1 MVTLSS
7 NPSRNDYQVV
17 VVGFGPSGAIATSLL
32 GSYGI
37 RVLTID
43 RIRTVYDKPRAIA
56 IDHEI
61 LRLFD
66 NLGVADR
73 VLPYVAPFPASQH
86 FGAEGQLIRRID
98 MVPEPYPLGYT
109 PSMVFTQP
117 PVEEALRQHAAS
129 YGSVEVSL
137 GTELLNLEQSETGV
151 TLNLRSDDGQMRTV
165 TAEYVIACDGAS
177 SGVREQLGI
186 VLEDLEFDE
195 PWLVVDVLVN
205 EGALGKLPQTAA
217 QYCNPARPTTFII
230 GPGNHRRWEIML
242 LPHEDPR
249 EAQQPEQVWK
259 LLSKWLTPDDATLWR
274 AASYRFHALIAQEWR
289 RDRVF
294 LAGDAAHQQ
303 PPFIGQGM
311 CQGLRD
317 VSNLIWKL
325 DRVLRGRSDD
335 ALLDTYQEE
344 RSEHV
349 RQLTTRIKAI
359 GKVIC
364 ERDPEAARERDARIL
379 AEGGGQPRTI
389 TRQEIVPPL
398 QKGLLASQD
407 DKAKGTLFPQPWV
420 QTETG
425 RQLLDAVAGAG
436 WRLIADG
443 RNSPDIL
450 QTVRQKAEDLGLHVI
465 RVGASRDA
473 SSGQDSAAHGA
484 IIELDDVLARWFDTH
499 GCHAAIIRPDHYVF
513 GTAASE
519 ESLFELMRDLQTRLR
534 QPAAGGPNSEH
545 SPVSHHARTAS

>member
-7 NPSRNDYQVV
+7 NKSPNDYQVV
-17 VVGFGPSGAIATSLL
+17 VVGFGPSGAVATSLL

-43 RIRTVYDKPRAIA
+43 RMRTVYDKPRAIA

-66 NLGVADR
+66 NLSVADR

-151 TLNLRSDDGQMRTV
+151 TLNLRRDDGQTRTV
-165 TAEYVIACDGAS
+165 TADYVIACDGAS
-177 SGVREQLGI
+177 SGVREQFGI
-186 VLEDLEFDE
+186 VLEDLVFDE

-205 EGALGKLPQTAA
+205 EDALGKLPQTAA

-249 EAQQPEQVWK
+249 EAQQPDQVWK
-259 LLSKWLTPDDATLWR
+259 LLSKWLAPDDATLWR

-289 RDRVF
+289 RGRVF

-325 DRVLRGRSDD
+325 DRVLKGQSGD
-335 ALLDTYQEE
+335 ALLDTYEEE
-344 RSEHV
+344 RGEHV
-349 RQLTTRIKAI
+349 RQLTSRIKAI

-425 RQLLDAVAGAG
+425 RKLLDTVVGAG
-436 WRLIADG
+436 WRLIAHG
-443 RNSPDIL
+443 W
-450 QTVRQKAEDLGLHVI
+450 QTPNISQAVRQQADKLGLHVI
-465 RVGASRDA
+465 RIG
-473 SSGQDSAAHGA
+473 SSGSGLSGQVSDAKDAVF
-484 IIELDDVLARWFDTH
+484 ELDGVLARWFDAH
-499 GCHAAIIRPDHYVF
+499 ECHAAIVRPDHYVF
-513 GTAASE
+513 GTAFDE
-519 ESLFELMRDLQTRLR
+519 ESLSELMADLQARLR
-534 QPAAGGPNSEH
+534 PTAAGSPYPDQP
-545 SPVSHHARTAS
+545 PVSLHARTAL

>member
-1 MVTLSS
+1 MTHSS
-7 NPSRNDYQVV
+7 SKSPNDYQVV
-17 VVGFGPSGAIATSLL
+17 VVGFGPSGAVATSLL
-32 GSYGI
+32 GSHGI
-37 RVLTID
+37 RTLTID
-43 RIRTVYDKPRAIA
+43 RLRTVYDKPRAIA

-117 PVEEALRQHAAS
+117 PVEEALRDHAVS

-137 GTELLNLEQSETGV
+137 GTELLDLEQSEAGV
-151 TLNLRSDDGQMRTV
+151 TLNLRSDDGQTRTV
-165 TAEYVIACDGAS
+165 TTDYVIACDGAS

-186 VLEDLEFDE
+186 VLEDLVFDE

-205 EGALGKLPQTAA
+205 EEALGKLPQSAA
-217 QYCNPARPTTFII
+217 QYCDPARPTTFII

-242 LPHEDPR
+242 LPEEDPH
-249 EAQQPEQVWK
+249 EAQQPEEVWK

-274 AASYRFHALIAQEWR
+274 AASYRFHALVAREWR
-289 RDRVF
+289 LGRIF

-325 DRVLRGRSDD
+325 DLILKGQSGD
-335 ALLDTYQEE
+335 ALLDTYEEE

-349 RQLTTRIKAI
+349 RELTTRIKAI

-420 QTETG
+420 HTETG
-425 RQLLDAVAGAG
+425 RKLLDAAVGAG

-443 RNSPDIL
+443 RHTPDIP
-450 QTVRQKAEDLGLHVI
+450 QAVRQQADELGLHVI
-465 RVGASRDA
+465 KIG
-473 SSGQDSAAHGA
+473 SSGNAFSGQGTDAHDA
-484 IIELDDVLARWFDTH
+484 VIELDGVLARWFDAH
-499 GCHAAIIRPDHYVF
+499 GCHAAIVRPDHYVF
-513 GTAASE
+513 GTASGE
-519 ESLFELMRDLQTRLR
+519 ESLTELMEDLQARLR
-534 QPAAGGPNSEH
+534 PAAAESLHPEH
-545 SPVSHHARTAS
+545 SPVSLHARTAS

>member
-1 MVTLSS
+1 VTPSS
-7 NPSRNDYQVV
+7 NKSPNDYQVV
-17 VVGFGPSGAIATSLL
+17 VVGFGPAGAVATSLL
-32 GSYGI
+32 GSHGI
-37 RVLTID
+37 RTLTID
-43 RIRTVYDKPRAIA
+43 RLRTVYDKPRAIA

-117 PVEEALRQHAAS
+117 PVEEALREHADS
-129 YGSVEVSL
+129 YDSVEVAL
-137 GTELLNLEQSETGV
+137 GTELLKLEQSETGV
-151 TLNLRSDDGQMRTV
+151 TLSLRSDDGQTRTV
-165 TAEYVIACDGAS
+165 TADYVIACDGAS

-186 VLEDLEFDE
+186 TLEDLVFDE

-205 EGALGKLPQTAA
+205 EEALGKLPQTAA
-217 QYCNPARPTTFII
+217 QYCDPARPTTFII

-242 LPHEDPR
+242 LPDEDR
-249 EAQQPEQVWK
+249 HEAQQPDQVWK
-259 LLSKWLTPDDATLWR
+259 LLSKWITPDDATLWR
-274 AASYRFHALIAQEWR
+274 AASYRFHALVAWEWR
-289 RDRVF
+289 RGRVF

-325 DRVLRGRSDD
+325 DRVLKGQSGD
-335 ALLDTYQEE
+335 ALLDTYEEE

-398 QKGLLASQD
+398 QKGLLTSRED
-407 DKAKGTLFPQPWV
+407 NAKGTLFPQPWV
-420 QTETG
+420 QSEDG
-425 RQLLDAVAGAG
+425 RKLLDTVVGAG
-436 WRLIADG
+436 WRLVVDS
-443 RNSPDIL
+443 RHSPDISL
-450 QTVRQKAEDLGLHVI
+450 TTRKKAEDLGLHVI
-465 RVGASRDA
+465 KVGSSSDASFGADRDA
-473 SSGQDSAAHGA
+473 HNTV
-484 IIELDDVLARWFDTH
+484 IELDDVLARWFDSH
-499 GCHAAIIRPDHYVF
+499 RCHAAIVRPDHYVF
-513 GTAASE
+513 GTASDE
-519 ESLFELMRDLQTRLR
+519 ESLSTLMADLQSRLR
-534 QPAAGGPNSEH
+534 PTAAESPHPEH
-545 SPVSHHARTAS
+545 SPVSLHARTAS